1 MAYNP
6 NQPRDYRGRWTSA
19 GSGVTY
25 RQNTSY
31 QELMSL
37 DFFSDR
43 RQKKNNGDTA
53 IPEPPREVYGFANRE
68 RLNTEHHVKHA
79 QEMGYKTQ
87 REYEAAAIE
96 FWKNGEGRVYYSRA
110 RDRFYKYDSKSE
122 RKIVVSRDGIVN
134 TYMVER
140 YKNFSIK
147 VRWDNLEEIK

>member
-6 NQPRDYRGRWTSA
+6 NQPRDYRGRWTSV
-19 GSGVTY
+19 GGGVTY

-96 FWKNGEGRVYYSRA
+96 FWKNGEGRVYVGI
-110 RDRFYKYDSKSE
+110 DGIFYKYDSKSLKFSAVSANGYIRTFFTYDKNKFE
-122 RKIVVSRDGIVN
+122 RKRVQLR
-134 TYMVER
+134 
-140 YKNFSIK
+140 
-147 VRWDNLEEIK
+147 LHEI